1 MSAPFARTE
10 EENVQIGRTD
20 FSGYEVGMKDGTSFT
35 KGEGAQRSST

>member
-10 EENVQIGRTD
+10 EENVQIGPTD
-20 FSGYEVGMKDGTSFT
+20 FSGYEVGTLSPYPND